1 MKVRPFSAAD
11 LLRQNSPR
19 KFATN
24 SSRFALLRDQSPAPG
39 SDEGRRFRSPS
50 VKRKTAENVSYS
62 EVTARNVPQ
71 VQVVDDGA
79 QLLEK
84 VGVSTAKVNSLCEKV
99 KGELATLGAEPEIC
113 TIFSDLCD
121 AIKCINETQTLLAEI
136 KSGEDKSYS
145 SVVQAP
151 PKRSKQVPATGKIAP
166 TMVDIST
173 AHQVVNETKDEA
185 DLRRFKEAVKDAEKS
200 ILIFNL
206 NMGSV
211 PIMNQETTS
220 KKATL
225 ALTTMAA
232 KTEGKFSSTPS
243 QDAVTAIDDILSVT
257 TGMSFFGNSTK
268 TYKNPKDTES
278 GSYCTLPVKYEFS
291 DKDTRIKAETTLR
304 SLCKVS
310 CTTPYPMILK
320 ECIKKVIDHV
330 KTDFPGEYVRV
341 NVNADKLSLSVARR
355 ANKESEWTYAKEDV
369 QLPKEVLNVSTRTVP
384 KDLLI
389 SNLPGNSS
397 RYTPSKPDRS
407 RISRKPSAMDGMDTN
422 G

>member
-1 MKVRPFSAAD
+1 MIVRPFSAAD

-24 SSRFALLRDQSPAPG
+24 SNCFAPLRDQAPAPG
-39 SDEGRRFRSPS
+39 SDDGRQFRSPS

-62 EVTARNVPQ
+62 EVTVRNVPQ

-84 VGVSTAKVNSLCEKV
+84 VGVSTAKVNSLCEKA
-99 KGELATLGAEPEIC
+99 KGELVTLGAEPEIC

-145 SVVQAP
+145 SIVQAP
-151 PKRSKQVPATGKIAP
+151 PKRIKQVPATGKIAP

-200 ILIFNL
+200 TLIFNL

-211 PIMNQETTS
+211 PIMNQETIS

-243 QDAVTAIDDILSVT
+243 LDAVTAIDDILSVT

-268 TYKNPKDTES
+268 TYKNPKYTES
-278 GSYCTLPVKYEFS
+278 GSFLY
-291 DKDTRIKAETTLR
+291 
-304 SLCKVS
+304 
-310 CTTPYPMILK
+310 TP
-320 ECIKKVIDHV
+320 
-330 KTDFPGEYVRV
+330 GQVRV
-341 NVNADKLSLSVARR
+341 LGQGHQNQS
-355 ANKESEWTYAKEDV
+355 
-369 QLPKEVLNVSTRTVP
+369 
-384 KDLLI
+384 
-389 SNLPGNSS
+389 
-397 RYTPSKPDRS
+397 
-407 RISRKPSAMDGMDTN
+407 
-422 G
+422 